1 MGGWAAGSQITVDKV
16 VDGHGETYASCTG
29 TRALPT
35 LGGLIKG
42 QLYYIRVFSYNNIG
56 YSAPQMALHPQK
68 PMVIPGGPTGVTLEV
83 VSSYQLKV
91 IFSPPDDD
99 GGDTVV
105 KYEVQWSLDVNFPAN
120 KTSSKIVDQLSA
132 GAPYFYTIGSLTQK
146 LIMGKFYYVRV
157 RGANSQGFGPPVR
170 SSPNS
175 LNPSQP
181 PDPPTL
187 VNLGSTS
194 PSMLTVTFHEPL
206 SDGGDTITKYRIDW
220 DKSPTFNSLELLPH
234 KGTAEVAAT
243 ERSFTI

>member
-91 IFSPPDDD
+91 IFSPPDDN
-99 GGDTVV
+99 GGGTVTRY
-105 KYEVQWSLDVNFPAN
+105 KIEWSEDSNFA
-120 KTSSKIVDQLSA
+120 TSSEAIVTELSG
-132 GAPYFYTIGSLTQK
+132 GAPFFYTIGSLTSQ
-146 LIMGKFYYVRV
+146 LTMGTFYYV
-157 RGANSQGFGPPVR
+157 
-170 SSPNS
+170 
-175 LNPSQP
+175 
-181 PDPPTL
+181 
-187 VNLGSTS
+187 
-194 PSMLTVTFHEPL
+194 
-206 SDGGDTITKYRIDW
+206 
-220 DKSPTFNSLELLPH
+220 
-234 KGTAEVAAT
+234 
-243 ERSFTI
+243 